1 MPTKERTKRKREEA
15 VKAEARKC
23 RRLLDFFAPKRPD
36 VEDSELVCYDID
48 KWLSSSDPA
57 PQTIQK
63 KKDAGHKLVFDTK
76 WKQGRPWLKYVEDGN
91 EEGETSCM
99 MFCSLCT
106 KWNMKGRNGSEVEG
120 LLQGETHCDR
130 P

>member
-23 RRLLDFFAPKRPD
+23 RRLVDFFAPNRPD

-48 KWLSSSDPA
+48 KWLSSSGPA
-57 PQTIQK
+57 PQTTQK

-76 WKQGRPWLKYVEDGN
+76 WKQGRPWLKYVEDAN
-91 EEGETSCM
+91 EEGETSSM

-106 KWNMKGRNGSEVEG
+106 KWNMKGRNGSMVWT
-120 LLQGETHCDR
+120 QGGCHIFIY
-130 P
+130 